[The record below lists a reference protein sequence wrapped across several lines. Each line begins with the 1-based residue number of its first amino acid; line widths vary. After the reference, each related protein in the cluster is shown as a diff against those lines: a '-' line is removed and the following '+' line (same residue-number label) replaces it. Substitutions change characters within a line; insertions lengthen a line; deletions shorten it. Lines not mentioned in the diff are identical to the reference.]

1 MYNRQQWTR
10 QGRVSSMIALGIC
23 IDEAATTEAAL
34 HHRLGQAL
42 RHWFDKSAQLTRRG
56 VPLRLRLRRFEET
69 VLATLLWGAG
79 GWTLNSSLVQT
90 LTSFQLNCVKRMLN
104 RRRRPDENYV
114 LDQARFK
121 HGPHLCRT
129 AWWFLSGG
137 QGLTVR
143 SLLGGSCGK
152 VRSDY
157 TNLVG
162 DPVVMYGRS
171 QNTRGPATQTS
182 RRPSDTALGTS
193 PGQIPWSP
201 LASHDR

>member
-1 MYNRQQWTR
+1 MHNRQQWTR

-42 RHWFDKSAQLTRRG
+42 RHRFDN
-56 VPLRLRLRRFEET
+56 LRLRLRRFEES

-121 HGPHLCRT
+121 HGPQFAHSWAGHVERLGPT
-129 AWWFLSGG
+129 TPIWW
-137 QGLTVR
+137 V
-143 SLLGGSCGK
+143 
-152 VRSDY
+152 
-157 TNLVG
+157 
-162 DPVVMYGRS
+162 
-171 QNTRGPATQTS
+171 TR
-182 RRPSDTALGTS
+182 
-193 PGQIPWSP
+193 W
-201 LASHDR
+201 

>member
-1 MYNRQQWTR
+1 MHSRQQWTR

-56 VPLRLRLRRFEET
+56 VPLRLRLRRFEES

-90 LTSFQLNCVKRMLN
+90 LTSFQLNCVRRTLN

-114 LDQARFK
+114 HWIKRASNMARTCVER
-121 HGPHLCRT
+121 HGGFSAVARALQFSHSWAGHVERLGPT
-129 AWWFLSGG
+129 TPIWW
-137 QGLTVR
+137 V
-143 SLLGGSCGK
+143 
-152 VRSDY
+152 
-157 TNLVG
+157 
-162 DPVVMYGRS
+162 
-171 QNTRGPATQTS
+171 TR
-182 RRPSDTALGTS
+182 
-193 PGQIPWSP
+193 W
-201 LASHDR
+201 

>member
-1 MYNRQQWTR
+1 MHNRQQWTR

-56 VPLRLRLRRFEET
+56 VPLRLRLRRFEES

-121 HGPHLCRT
+121 HGPQFVHSWAGHVERLGPT
-129 AWWFLSGG
+129 TPIWW
-137 QGLTVR
+137 V
-143 SLLGGSCGK
+143 
-152 VRSDY
+152 
-157 TNLVG
+157 
-162 DPVVMYGRS
+162 
-171 QNTRGPATQTS
+171 TR
-182 RRPSDTALGTS
+182 
-193 PGQIPWSP
+193 W
-201 LASHDR
+201 